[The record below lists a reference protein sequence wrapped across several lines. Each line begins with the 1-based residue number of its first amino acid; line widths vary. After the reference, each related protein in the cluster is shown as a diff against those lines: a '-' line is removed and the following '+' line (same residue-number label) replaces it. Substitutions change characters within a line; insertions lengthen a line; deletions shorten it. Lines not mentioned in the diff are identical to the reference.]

1 MLELACS
8 LMKRNKQVKLKM
20 LYKLER
26 LLIVN
31 NRILEISI
39 KQKGLQYDYMSILE

>member
-1 MLELACS
+1 
-8 LMKRNKQVKLKM
+8 MKRNKQVKLKM
-20 LYKLER
+20 PYKLER

-31 NRILEISI
+31 NRILETYI